1 LYGHAANIPTRTN
14 SVFEEGHLRYV
25 SQKSSALQS
34 LRLRSAKMGNIDN
47 HLLQYANK
55 RYQEGR
61 GLMKSDL
68 VKQLVSE
75 RYGRFAVAVLAHGA
89 TP

>member
-1 LYGHAANIPTRTN
+1 
-14 SVFEEGHLRYV
+14 
-25 SQKSSALQS
+25 
-34 LRLRSAKMGNIDN
+34 MGNIDK

>member
-1 LYGHAANIPTRTN
+1 MPE
-14 SVFEEGHLRYV
+14 S
-25 SQKSSALQS
+25 KSTPAHRACLKCGLQWV
-34 LRLRSAKMGNIDN
+34 RLGSAKMGNIDN
-47 HLLQYANK
+47 YLLQYANK

-68 VKQLVSE
+68 AKQLVSE

>member
-1 LYGHAANIPTRTN
+1 
-14 SVFEEGHLRYV
+14 
-25 SQKSSALQS
+25 
-34 LRLRSAKMGNIDN
+34 MGNIDN
-47 HLLQYANK
+47 NLLECGNE

-61 GLMKSDL
+61 GLMKSDQI
-68 VKQLVSE
+68 KQLVSE

>member
-1 LYGHAANIPTRTN
+1 MENR
-14 SVFEEGHLRYV
+14 
-25 SQKSSALQS
+25 
-34 LRLRSAKMGNIDN
+34 DN
-47 HLLQYANK
+47 NLLQYGNK

-68 VKQLVSE
+68 VKQVVSE

>member
-1 LYGHAANIPTRTN
+1 
-14 SVFEEGHLRYV
+14 
-25 SQKSSALQS
+25 
-34 LRLRSAKMGNIDN
+34 MGNIDN
-47 HLLQYANK
+47 NLLECGNE

-61 GLMKSDL
+61 GLMESDL

-75 RYGRFAVAVLAHGA
+75 RYDRFAVAVLAQGA

>member
-1 LYGHAANIPTRTN
+1 M
-14 SVFEEGHLRYV
+14 
-25 SQKSSALQS
+25 
-34 LRLRSAKMGNIDN
+34 RLGSAKMGNIDDN
-47 HLLQYANK
+47 LLQYGNK

-61 GLMKSDL
+61 ELMKSDL

-75 RYGRFAVAVLAHGA
+75 CYGRFAVAVLAHGA

>member
-1 LYGHAANIPTRTN
+1 
-14 SVFEEGHLRYV
+14 
-25 SQKSSALQS
+25 
-34 LRLRSAKMGNIDN
+34 MGNIDN
-47 HLLQYANK
+47 NLLEYGNE

-61 GLMKSDL
+61 GLMKSDQI
-68 VKQLVSE
+68 KQLVSE

>member
-1 LYGHAANIPTRTN
+1 VGFQ
-14 SVFEEGHLRYV
+14 SV
-25 SQKSSALQS
+25 
-34 LRLRSAKMGNIDN
+34 RLRSAKMGNIDKY
-47 HLLQYANK
+47 LLQYANK

-61 GLMKSDL
+61 GLMKSDK

>member
-1 LYGHAANIPTRTN
+1 
-14 SVFEEGHLRYV
+14 
-25 SQKSSALQS
+25 
-34 LRLRSAKMGNIDN
+34 MGNIDDN
-47 HLLQYANK
+47 LLQYGNK
-55 RYQEGR
+55 LYQEGR
-61 GLMKSDL
+61 GLMKTDL

>member
-1 LYGHAANIPTRTN
+1 
-14 SVFEEGHLRYV
+14 V
-25 SQKSSALQS
+25 
-34 LRLRSAKMGNIDN
+34 RLGSAKMGNIDDN
-47 HLLQYANK
+47 LLQYGNK

>member
-1 LYGHAANIPTRTN
+1 
-14 SVFEEGHLRYV
+14 
-25 SQKSSALQS
+25 
-34 LRLRSAKMGNIDN
+34 MGNIDN
-47 HLLQYANK
+47 YLLEYANK

>member
-1 LYGHAANIPTRTN
+1 
-14 SVFEEGHLRYV
+14 
-25 SQKSSALQS
+25 
-34 LRLRSAKMGNIDN
+34 MGNIDDN
-47 HLLQYANK
+47 LLQYGNK
-55 RYQEGR
+55 RHQEGR
-61 GLMKSDL
+61 GLMKTDL

>member
-1 LYGHAANIPTRTN
+1 
-14 SVFEEGHLRYV
+14 
-25 SQKSSALQS
+25 
-34 LRLRSAKMGNIDN
+34 MGNIDN
-47 HLLQYANK
+47 HLLRYANK